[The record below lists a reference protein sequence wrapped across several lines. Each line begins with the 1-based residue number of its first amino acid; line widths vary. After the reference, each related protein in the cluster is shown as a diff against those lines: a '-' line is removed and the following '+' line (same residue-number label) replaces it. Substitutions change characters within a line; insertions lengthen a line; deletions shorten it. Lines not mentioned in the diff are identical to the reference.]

1 MNFSHSRVAIALGI
15 VVVLVGSA
23 LGVFVYVRAPR
34 LTPALR
40 GAQLA
45 REFGCFACHGPGG
58 TGSIPNPG
66 SEEEEVPAWDGGTAM
81 MYVKNEQ
88 EIREWILYGRPKRL
102 EDEERHAFAGDSE
115 AHGDENDVHDRSS
128 LLPLRMLAFENVISE
143 NQLDDLVAYYKA
155 VAAFETPPPRAREG
169 YEAAS
174 RLGCY
179 GCHGPGGRV
188 GSNNPRSFKG
198 YIPPWHGRDFA
209 ELVKNEKEL
218 RRWILDGKIDRFES
232 NPVARYF
239 VRRQA
244 IQMPAYRDA
253 LRDGE
258 LEGLV
263 TYVHWLNEESETQ
276 TRHEG
281 RR

>member
-1 MNFSHSRVAIALGI
+1 MKFSNSRVVIALGI
-15 VVVLVGSA
+15 LVALVGSA
-23 LGVFVYVRAPR
+23 LGVFVYVRTPR

-58 TGSIPNPG
+58 TGGIPNPG
-66 SEEEEVPAWDGGTAM
+66 SEDEQVPAWDGGTAM

-88 EIREWILYGRPKRL
+88 EAREWILYGRPKRL
-102 EDEERHAFAGDSE
+102 EGEESHASTGDSE
-115 AHGDENDVHDRSS
+115 ARGDENDVHDRSS
-128 LLPLRMLAFENVISE
+128 PLPLRMLAFENVISE
-143 NQLDDLVAYYKA
+143 DQLDDLVAYYKA
-155 VAAFETPPPRAREG
+155 VAAFDTPPPRAREG
-169 YEAAS
+169 YEVAS
-174 RLGCY
+174 RLGCF

-188 GSNNPRSFKG
+188 GSSNPRSFKG
-198 YIPPWHGRDFA
+198 YIPPWQGRDFA
-209 ELVKNEKEL
+209 ELVKNEEEL

-232 NPVARYF
+232 NPVARHF

-244 IQMPAYRDA
+244 IQMPAYRDV

-258 LEGLV
+258 LESLV
-263 TYVHWLNEESETQ
+263 AYVHWLNEESETQ